1 MNFYWKSERKR
12 TVKAKR
18 SVWAKPHRGMRVKS
32 RRKAVWDGGKGSR
45 VEKMGSRIQGWESSE
60 GLRRTPGALLKCDV
74 DDEDPQNLLKQRR
87 DQISARRIV
96 T

>member
-1 MNFYWKSERKR
+1 
-12 TVKAKR
+12 
-18 SVWAKPHRGMRVKS
+18 
-32 RRKAVWDGGKGSR
+32 
-45 VEKMGSRIQGWESSE
+45 MGSRIQGWESSE
-60 GLRRTPGALLKCDV
+60 GLRRTPGALLKCGV